1 MAREKRIPPHLILVN
16 SLQSWSHQYGTT
28 EDPYLTQL
36 LEAVKNRKNLPMWAS
51 LDPLEYLPHA
61 EVETNRRLHLLALVI
76 AITRNALVFLPVALT
91 WFAISQATS
100 AFASYTANN
109 TLSVVNFLDF
119 WENGYG
125 ALSHTW
131 ALSNVAVYDFGIV
144 LLIIVLTIFISLLDR
159 SLKEMRNRAVQVADE
174 ERISMALSI
183 STYLFD
189 QQRVTNVT
197 VNHSLARV
205 LRDILN
211 STESLEKTS
220 KELNRTV
227 KDIPSNREMLK
238 EIKNIKARIFQ
249 RSWL

>member
-1 MAREKRIPPHLILVN
+1 LNGTISSPILVSKATN
-16 SLQSWSHQYGTT
+16 ATN
-28 EDPYLTQL
+28 LTNATN
-36 LEAVKNRKNLPMWAS
+36 ENPSAKNQNAMGKSFW
-51 LDPLEYLPHA
+51 
-61 EVETNRRLHLLALVI
+61 TNP
-76 AITRNALVFLPVALT
+76 F
-91 WFAISQATS
+91 FYS
-100 AFASYTANN
+100 
-109 TLSVVNFLDF
+109 
-119 WENGYG
+119 
-125 ALSHTW
+125 
-131 ALSNVAVYDFGIV
+131 GIV